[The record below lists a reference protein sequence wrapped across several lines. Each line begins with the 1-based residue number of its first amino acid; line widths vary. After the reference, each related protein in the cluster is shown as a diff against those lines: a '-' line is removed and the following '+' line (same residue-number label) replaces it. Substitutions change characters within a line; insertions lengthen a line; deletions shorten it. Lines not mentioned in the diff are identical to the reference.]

1 MINSIVWISGATQ
14 GMGAGLAD
22 LAAESGARVINLD
35 RAPSDR
41 HETVTFDLTDPKSWE
56 NVAAHFRDIFAN
68 VDIERATLLVVG
80 HANIGQ
86 GLLSKVN
93 LETYQRSLVANGV
106 APIMLGSLFLRSL
119 PEDVS
124 GGLMLMSSGSA
135 VRPVIGQSS
144 YSACKCAIEGWV
156 RVMKEEIAREGR
168 SQWVVAVR
176 PGFVDTPSNR
186 ELANEDPELYPR
198 ATKMGSI
205 IEKYAISNTVGAKRI
220 WDALPPP
227 DEARIISFDGRPE
240 DGPQI
245 IT

>member
-1 MINSIVWISGATQ
+1 MTNSIVWISGATQ

-35 RAPSDR
+35 HAPSDR
-41 HETVTFDLTDPKSWE
+41 HKTIAFDLTDPKSWE
-56 NVAAHFRDIFAN
+56 DVAAHFRSIFAKGSI
-68 VDIERATLLVVG
+68 DRATLMVVG

-86 GLLSKVN
+86 GMLSKVDIDAYR
-93 LETYQRSLVANGV
+93 TSFAANGV

-119 PEDVS
+119 PANVA

-135 VRPVIGQSS
+135 ARSVIGQSS

-156 RVMKEEIAREGR
+156 RVVKEEIVHEG
-168 SQWVVAVR
+168 SNAWVVAVR
-176 PGFVDTPSNR
+176 PGFVDTPSTR
-186 ELANEDPELYPR
+186 ELANEDLSLYPR
-198 ATKMGSI
+198 AQKMNTS
-205 IEKYAISNTVGAKRI
+205 IEKYAVSAAVGAQRI

-227 DEARIISFDGRPE
+227 DGARIISFDGKPE

-245 IT
+245 IQ

>member
-1 MINSIVWISGATQ
+1 MANSIVWISGATQ
-14 GMGAGLAD
+14 GLGAGLAD
-22 LAAESGARVINLD
+22 LAAESGARVINFD
-35 RAPSDR
+35 RAPSNR
-41 HETVTFDLTDPKSWE
+41 HETIAFDLTDPNSWE
-56 NVAAHFRDIFAN
+56 DIANHFRDIFAIGS
-68 VDIERATLLVVG
+68 IEKATLLVVG

-106 APIMLGSLFLRSL
+106 APIMLGSLFLRNL
-119 PEDVS
+119 PEDVA

-135 VRPVIGQSS
+135 ARPVIGQSS

-156 RVMKEEIAREGR
+156 GVMKQEIAREGR
-168 SQWVVAVR
+168 GQWVVAVR

-198 ATKMGSI
+198 AAKMGSI
-205 IEKYAISNTVGAKRI
+205 IEKYAISNTLGAKRI

-227 DEARIISFDGRPE
+227 DEARIISFDGRPQ
-240 DGPQI
+240 DGPEI